1 MKGDKIVFGIVA
13 LLLSAGPGGASTL
26 NVGPGEEYSTIQSA
40 VNSANYGDIVSVSE
54 GTYYENPVIKKNGIL
69 ILGKNKEKTILDGK
83 KSFSGFRIDGASDVT
98 ISGFTIQ
105 NTWASGKEDAG
116 ITLYSANG
124 NMVVN
129 SILVNNTIGIAIY
142 SSSNGNVIS
151 GNYIRS
157 NYRNGI
163 FVYSSDDN
171 KIYNNNIQN
180 NQIGFY
186 GDAARTSSIYS
197 NNFIDNKDQA
207 YDNSGLNSWDDGKS
221 GNYWSTFK
229 GSGAFNILGGAN
241 SKDNY
246 PLSNAVSIKD
256 VAITTP
262 TEKPEDQKDQ
272 EETGKSSPG
281 FTGLVSLLSI
291 ITAIAFK
298 YGKKDQ

>member
-1 MKGDKIVFGIVA
+1 
-13 LLLSAGPGGASTL
+13 LL
-26 NVGPGEEYSTIQSA
+26 I
-40 VNSANYGDIVSVSE
+40 
-54 GTYYENPVIKKNGIL
+54 
-69 ILGKNKEKTILDGK
+69 GKNKEKTI
-83 KSFSGFRIDGASDVT
+83 IDGQKTGSVIRVEANNVVV
-98 ISGFTIQ
+98 SGFTLQ
-105 NTWASGKEDAG
+105 NNGGSGKEDAG

-124 NMVVN
+124 NMVAN

-151 GNYIRS
+151 GNYVRS

-163 FVYSSDDN
+163 FVFSSDDN

-186 GDAARTSSIYS
+186 GDAARASSIYS
-197 NNFIDNKDQA
+197 NNFIDNIDQA

-221 GNYWSTFK
+221 GNYWSNFK

-241 SKDNY
+241 ARDNY

-262 TEKPEDQKDQ
+262 TEKPEYLKDL
-272 EETGKSSPG
+272 EETGQSSPG
-281 FTGLVSLLSI
+281 FTGLVLLLSI

-298 YGKKDQ
+298 YGKKDH

>member
-1 MKGDKIVFGIVA
+1 MKIIKILSGLIVI
-13 LLLSAGPGGASTL
+13 LLITGFADASTL
-26 NVGPGEEYSTIQSA
+26 NVGQGQTYTTIQSA
-40 VNSANYGDIVSVSE
+40 MDAASTGDVISVGE
-54 GTYYENPVIKKNGIL
+54 GTYNENLVVRTNGIL
-69 ILGKNKEKTILDGK
+69 LIGKNKEKTI
-83 KSFSGFRIDGASDVT
+83 IDGQKTGSVIRVEANNVVV
-98 ISGFTIQ
+98 SGFTLQ
-105 NTWASGKEDAG
+105 NNGGSGKEDAG